1 MASNSVITILAVVVA
16 LLAVASAVLG
26 FIAQATKLN
35 PDEIQFHESS
45 GVCAYPDKPAYTLGI
60 CALPLLVAAMVISTV
75 AGGCFGGC
83 FGCVK
88 PHGGA
93 ASGSRRVKGVVCC
106 VASWIAAAV
115 AAADYVK
122 GVRWNAATTRD
133 AVAMGLYEYGCHYLK
148 GAVFATA
155 AVLTL
160 VAAALGISSFTMI
173 LTPAPA
179 SAPAAEA
186 EPKHDGQQSAS
197 AAAPPPPPQGQAHAQ
212 V

>member
-1 MASNSVITILAVVVA
+1 MI
-16 LLAVASAVLG
+16 
-26 FIAQATKLN
+26 
-35 PDEIQFHESS
+35 
-45 GVCAYPDKPAYTLGI
+45 
-60 CALPLLVAAMVISTV
+60 ISTV
-75 AGGCFGGC
+75 AGSC

-88 PHGGA
+88 PQGGG
-93 ASGSRRVKGVVCC
+93 ASGSRRAKGVVCS

-115 AAADYVK
+115 AVADYVR

-148 GAVFATA
+148 GAGFATA

-160 VAAALGISSFTMI
+160 VAAALGIRSFTML

-179 SAPAAEA
+179 PAAGA
-186 EPKHDGQQSAS
+186 EPKHDGGEQPAVVAAGVGVVVGEARHNQQSAS
-197 AAAPPPPPQGQAHAQ
+197 APPLPQGQAHAL